1 MTITPWCSARP
12 GPLAR
17 ETRTR
22 KFVTRVQVMLNSAAI
37 ARPLRVSEIYRD
49 PCRVEDAGPK
59 VVQLLDRVRDQNA
72 NPTSPLNRYIEGW
85 AQTDLEKILDAT
97 APSYRFTDPFVGSF
111 DGRSLHKYFD
121 LLQARLSCTGAISRR
136 ELAFFLQGPMKLRSH
151 KELQFWREAPRIGL
165 TGVAEIE
172 IGERGVAAERV
183 AYDLNLAS
191 DILCRLGLA
200 LIRLACAEETVAAGT
215 LPEPIE
221 PTLKIRSNMSKQ
233 PFVITPKNY
242 PRPLK
247 VLGEHAAVL
256 ASGEAP

>member
-1 MTITPWCSARP
+1 M
-12 GPLAR
+12 
-17 ETRTR
+17 
-22 KFVTRVQVMLNSAAI
+22 
-37 ARPLRVSEIYRD
+37 YRD
-49 PCRVEDAGPK
+49 PCHVDEAGPK
-59 VVQLLDRVRDQNA
+59 VVQLLDRVRGQNA

-97 APSYRFTDPFVGSF
+97 APSYRFTDPFIGSF

-121 LLQARLSCTGAISRR
+121 LLQDRLSCTGAISRR

-191 DILCRLGLA
+191 DILCRVLA
-200 LIRLACAEETVAAGT
+200 LRGSVSHA
-215 LPEPIE
+215 PE
-221 PTLKIRSNMSKQ
+221 KRSHFRNQ
-233 PFVITPKNY
+233 LNP
-242 PRPLK
+242 
-247 VLGEHAAVL
+247 H
-256 ASGEAP
+256 